1 MVMYELIKI
10 FFDAQKIIRNFEIMK
25 LKCNFPQFSEKKHL
39 IFLELNFVFL
49 FNENG
54 NWKFDPIISKDL
66 FLFSL
71 KGIMFNAQLSH
82 LSYKKTYQERIKKNF
97 EEFFPNIFVYRHL
110 KQIFILSYSHS
121 GLIIIITIG
130 FNLIQ
135 LLSS

>member
-25 LKCNFPQFSEKKHL
+25 LKCNFPQFSEKKHR

-71 KGIMFNAQLSH
+71 KGIMFNA
-82 LSYKKTYQERIKKNF
+82 
-97 EEFFPNIFVYRHL
+97 
-110 KQIFILSYSHS
+110 
-121 GLIIIITIG
+121 
-130 FNLIQ
+130 
-135 LLSS
+135 